1 MIQSFT
7 DLTTWKKAYELT
19 LKIYKA
25 TEKFPKEEMFGII
38 SQLRRAAVSI
48 SSNIAEGFSR
58 ISKKEKIQFYYI
70 ALDSLTEVQNLL
82 MLSRDF
88 KYIELNN
95 YNELINLTNETGKLI
110 NGLIRSIKTN
120 F

>member
-1 MIQSFT
+1 MIQTFT

-19 LKIYKA
+19 VKIYKA
-25 TEKFPKEEMFGII
+25 TERFPKEEIFGIT

-58 ISKKEKIQFYYI
+58 ISKKEKIQFLYI
-70 ALDSLTEVQNLL
+70 ALGSLTEVQNLL

-88 KYIELNN
+88 KYIEFSQ
-95 YNELINLTNETGKLI
+95 YNELIDLTNETGKLI
-110 NGLIRSIKTN
+110 NGFIRSIKTS